1 MLTSVIGKKK
11 NRRNNKRL
19 EMPSMSLCK
28 NRISIENIGMMRSKL
43 NFGRIYSV
51 QKLKSVSQSM
61 GWAEGMLKVY
71 IQNHPSDVMFMK
83 KTNPVQA
90 TRKEQLSQRALSQ
103 RFCTTRYPTINGVT
117 PNAGC
122 FVANDRKSVKP
133 ASIPYRLSGL
143 ACVIAKTYPTN
154 KKARK
159 RVSTL
164 PISNQYPTTP

>member
-83 KTNPVQA
+83 KTNPVQLP
-90 TRKEQLSQRALSQ
+90 E
-103 RFCTTRYPTINGVT
+103 
-117 PNAGC
+117 
-122 FVANDRKSVKP
+122 KS
-133 ASIPYRLSGL
+133 
-143 ACVIAKTYPTN
+143 N
-154 KKARK
+154 
-159 RVSTL
+159 
-164 PISNQYPTTP
+164 